1 MANLLS
7 WLGNKAKE
15 VAAGVERQVNPFD
28 GGATYSNPRPP
39 QQQQKIQAQRQQAQ
53 NLINRATQIQQQVNN
68 AARNPLGFAGGQA
81 YNIAKS
87 ITPIQ
92 VRDVFDA
99 NTASDQAKRLKANE
113 PRMYADQQKA
123 MGNKRPYQNVGS
135 ALLGSAATFANTAG
149 ATVGEGI
156 DTGRILA
163 AGAYADATGD
173 QKPLYDAF
181 EANRLNKEKRYA
193 IDSGI
198 LGRGTWFDSAADFD
212 KTVQNPVE
220 LAKRAGSNVVGAGL
234 ELGSFGL
241 GGARNKLAEVGLK
254 QFAKTGAVKAGVRAF
269 EGTLSDIAE
278 QQLQRDKYS
287 PQQTIAAA
295 GASAALPIAGTVIAG
310 AAKPVFKGI
319 AKGLN
324 ALAPDI
330 KVPKQLVPGIDQP
343 RNAGKYAEKPV
354 VPGADI
360 KKTGGTQ
367 RLLNQAE
374 MDHYARTGNI
384 PANADGKVNVIKP
397 GQIDDVR
404 GITPDR
410 TYLVT
415 LRDGLPIDSQAGPQ
429 AAIKGPINRKFVA
442 SVEPYVPTGESLARA
457 EAQSRGGLF
466 SPEAK
471 AARDKT
477 KQGGFVSLGKKADDV
492 PETTRVFVKSKFR
505 DGGGYADIPVIRKV
519 ENKTL
524 YQGGS
529 ADGRPFWTENKK
541 YAEQFGDVTEKTGT
555 FYEVDNGN
563 RMTSVYVDAANKP
576 KPKRSWIPDE
586 GGFVRLPKRKGA
598 SEGDYWTTPLK
609 DSGPTPVPAKLD
621 SNGVQIKPGDK
632 IEFYGASPDGKKG
645 TTTIR
650 WEGPYKANASGKE
663 FPGQWLGNGTLDNS
677 IPFKIIE
684 RDGKPFNATK
694 QMIAETPKPK
704 PTTKL
709 VPEQVDTPVAKS
721 KYGTLEEFKN
731 NYSLDSSV
739 ASGISKRKTS
749 NGNEFWGASRDFK
762 KPNDVFTI
770 EDMYKRL
777 TSQEAKPTPNRFEP
791 KIDVTAPKPLPIVGE
806 PQVRTGGRLSRA
818 DYEQKYI
825 DLQESGLEGKA
836 LRTELDKLERQYTGT
851 PKKTSQVAAPKTV
864 SLAPKEPTPRLGTY
878 VRSVERD
885 NVGKLVSR
893 NSDGSYNVRFTNKK
907 EGTTATIKLTTDQFV
922 DPKAP
927 KAPITAQAT
936 PDEIKISTAATNNKQ
951 GVKAGA
957 QEVREQFV
965 NRFAPV
971 EDLVSKIERETGT
984 PLRPSKNPLSYVR
997 QYLGGGGIAND
1008 KIDNALT
1015 PIIKQTKEF
1024 DGLRQYLVAKR
1035 MNELADRGMS
1045 KRADNVLAELSAKYG
1060 DEIGNFDKIAKE
1072 LYEYQGKQLDE
1083 LVDVGVLSRQA
1094 ADEIRAKNQFY
1105 VPFNRVIPE
1114 LENFAGGG
1122 GQAIGRNGNP
1132 IKAIKGSDK
1141 EIIDPIESMIRNTY
1155 DIQATVQKQKVM
1167 RSLYELAPDEFTV
1180 PPKGSMNKNRV
1191 GMFINGEKVAFET
1204 SEPLSRALNNMAEE
1218 QLNLAVRV
1226 MSLPAKMLRSGATS
1240 LNVAFALPN
1249 IVRDQLSAAVNSKY
1263 GGIPVYDFVSG
1274 LASVMKK
1281 DDVYKNWI
1289 RSGADQASFFAQDR
1303 TTLQRGVKDIT
1314 GGAGYKAGKLVKS
1327 PLELFRI
1334 LGEVSEKGSRV
1345 GVYKRAERGALKEFG
1360 NVDDALLAAAK
1371 ESREATIDFA
1381 RRGSKMKAANSLIPF
1396 LNARLQGTL
1405 KLANSFKERPVQT
1418 ASIGMAIAGLPAAAL
1433 YLHNSEDPA
1442 YAEIPDYIKRE
1453 NFIIMT
1459 GNKDTPFIKIPKG
1472 EVGKIFGNPVES
1484 FLAQLKSEDP
1494 SWKSTAQSFV
1504 DSFLPVGSVSD
1515 PAKFVTDLMPTA
1527 ASVPM
1532 QMLDNFDTFRG
1543 MPIVSQWQK
1552 DLPPEQQFSNYNTET
1567 GKKIGAAL
1575 GVSPAM
1581 LEFGIGGLTG
1591 GLGRQA
1597 LQMADVAQG
1606 YKIPVQDLPVVS
1618 RFAGEQKDLNKSANA
1633 VYDQLE
1639 KDKQATARENYKIKQ
1654 ALKDGDTSALS
1665 GLDSAKAKQLQRSV
1679 TEDQI
1684 KKDLT
1689 PTEKALWGMSKEDLE
1704 NYSGKYGSAAS
1715 KVLDLKNSISS
1726 TSSNP
1731 KDKYQSALREY
1742 EADKK
1747 AGKIS
1752 DVKDMKQQST
1762 LARLKAQSESS
1773 QDAVDLYSLSFKN
1786 MVSFVNSNKNGSK
1799 LWEEVKALDKRMT
1812 DAGYTSK
1819 LYNKNGS
1826 LKATVAKGKGGKRGG
1841 AKKGRV
1847 TKLPNFNITGKAVSY
1862 KKVGAPKAKL
1872 PVSKLPKIKINKL
1885 IA

>member
-53 NLINRATQIQQQVNN
+53 NLINRANQIQQQVNN

-254 QFAKTGAVKAGVRAF
+254 QFAKTGTVKAGVRAF

-471 AARDKT
+471 AARDRT
-477 KQGGFVSLGKKADDV
+477 KQGGYISLGKKDVVSGKQVADEWRKRGVQNEDDMLQLIEKQNFTLKDLSLKDV
-492 PETTRVFVKSKFR
+492 EK
-505 DGGGYADIPVIRKV
+505 IIRKDDWLAKQLDNYKGGNRFGQAW
-519 ENKTL
+519 EGGKTPDHPIIIDK
-524 YQGGS
+524 GGM
-529 ADGRPFWTENKK
+529 ADGFHRAASKLRENPN
-541 YAEQFGDVTEKTGT
+541 GT
-555 FYEVDNGN
+555 IKA
-563 RMTSVYVDAANKP
+563 YVPAQ
-576 KPKRSWIPDE
+576 PKRSWIPDE

-598 SEGDYWTTPLK
+598 SEGEQVLDELINDHAEFLESVQKQTGGVSTIK
-609 DSGPTPVPAKLD
+609 DADGYVTGRVSSNDAFYRKTFADKGRAPNKAEYFAEAKRQLESGQAPADVADL
-621 SNGVQIKPGDK
+621 
-632 IEFYGASPDGKKG
+632 Y
-645 TTTIR
+645 
-650 WEGPYKANASGKE
+650 
-663 FPGQWLGNGTLDNS
+663 
-677 IPFKIIE
+677 
-684 RDGKPFNATK
+684 NATK
-694 QMIAETPKPK
+694 QMIAETPKP
-704 PTTKL
+704 
-709 VPEQVDTPVAKS
+709 TPV
-721 KYGTLEEFKN
+721 
-731 NYSLDSSV
+731 
-739 ASGISKRKTS
+739 
-749 NGNEFWGASRDFK
+749 
-762 KPNDVFTI
+762 
-770 EDMYKRL
+770 
-777 TSQEAKPTPNRFEP
+777 
-791 KIDVTAPKPLPIVGE
+791 
-806 PQVRTGGRLSRA
+806 
-818 DYEQKYI
+818 
-825 DLQESGLEGKA
+825 
-836 LRTELDKLERQYTGT
+836 
-851 PKKTSQVAAPKTV
+851 PKKVSIEPVADA
-864 SLAPKEPTPRLGTY
+864 
-878 VRSVERD
+878 
-885 NVGKLVSR
+885 
-893 NSDGSYNVRFTNKK
+893 
-907 EGTTATIKLTTDQFV
+907 
-922 DPKAP
+922 KAP
-927 KAPITAQAT
+927 QAPITAQAT

-1618 RFAGEQKDLNKSANA
+1618 RFAGEQKDLNKSANE

>member
-68 AARNPLGFAGGQA
+68 VARNPLGFAGGQA

-99 NTASDQAKRLKANE
+99 NTASDQAKRLAE
-113 PRMYADQQKA
+113 GEARMYYDQQKA
-123 MGNKRPYQNVGS
+123 KGVARPQQNIGQAIAGNTARLANTGLAGIEGVAGLGKVGVIS
-135 ALLGSAATFANTAG
+135 ALGNDKQYKNAVAELNRTMDKSYNP
-149 ATVGEGI
+149 
-156 DTGRILA
+156 TG
-163 AGAYADATGD
+163 
-173 QKPLYDAF
+173 
-181 EANRLNKEKRYA
+181 
-193 IDSGI
+193 GI
-198 LGRGTWFDSAADFD
+198 LGAGTVF
-212 KTVQNPVE
+212 KNRQE
-220 LAKRAGSNVVGAGL
+220 AGSGNVADQTKRFIGSGLGTATEILPMTRGYGAVNKAIQTAGSLPKVALANSLENAGYGFAGSIAQQLGDNGKIDPLKVAQDTAVGAGMGL
-234 ELGSFGL
+234 AVPVGGVALKKVLGA
-241 GGARNKLAEVGLK
+241 GGEVIEK
-254 QFAKTGAVKAGVRAF
+254 
-269 EGTLSDIAE
+269 
-278 QQLQRDKYS
+278 
-287 PQQTIAAA
+287 AA
-295 GASAALPIAGTVIAG
+295 GIRT
-310 AAKPVFKGI
+310 KT
-319 AKGLN
+319 
-324 ALAPDI
+324 
-330 KVPKQLVPGIDQP
+330 PGIDQP
-343 RNAGKYAEKPV
+343 RNAGKYANKPI

-374 MDHYARTGNI
+374 FEHYSRTGNI

-429 AAIKGPINRKFVA
+429 AAIKGQINRKFVE
-442 SVEPYVPTGESLARA
+442 SIDPYVPPTTA
-457 EAQSRGGLF
+457 EALMQA
-466 SPEAK
+466 EK
-471 AARDKT
+471 AS
-477 KQGGFVSLGKKADDV
+477 Q
-492 PETTRVFVKSKFR
+492 
-505 DGGGYADIPVIRKV
+505 
-519 ENKTL
+519 
-524 YQGGS
+524 
-529 ADGRPFWTENKK
+529 
-541 YAEQFGDVTEKTGT
+541 
-555 FYEVDNGN
+555 
-563 RMTSVYVDAANKP
+563 
-576 KPKRSWIPDE
+576 PKRSWIPDE
-586 GGFVRLPKRKGA
+586 GGYVGLPKTKEA
-598 SEGDYWTTPLK
+598 
-609 DSGPTPVPAKLD
+609 PVPKKV
-621 SNGVQIKPGDK
+621 S
-632 IEFYGASPDGKKG
+632 IE
-645 TTTIR
+645 
-650 WEGPYKANASGKE
+650 
-663 FPGQWLGNGTLDNS
+663 
-677 IPFKIIE
+677 
-684 RDGKPFNATK
+684 
-694 QMIAETPKPK
+694 
-704 PTTKL
+704 
-709 VPEQVDTPVAKS
+709 PVAD
-721 KYGTLEEFKN
+721 T
-731 NYSLDSSV
+731 
-739 ASGISKRKTS
+739 
-749 NGNEFWGASRDFK
+749 
-762 KPNDVFTI
+762 
-770 EDMYKRL
+770 
-777 TSQEAKPTPNRFEP
+777 
-791 KIDVTAPKPLPIVGE
+791 
-806 PQVRTGGRLSRA
+806 
-818 DYEQKYI
+818 
-825 DLQESGLEGKA
+825 
-836 LRTELDKLERQYTGT
+836 
-851 PKKTSQVAAPKTV
+851 
-864 SLAPKEPTPRLGTY
+864 
-878 VRSVERD
+878 
-885 NVGKLVSR
+885 
-893 NSDGSYNVRFTNKK
+893 
-907 EGTTATIKLTTDQFV
+907 
-922 DPKAP
+922 KAP
-927 KAPITAQAT
+927 QAPITTQAT
-936 PDEIKISTAATNNKQ
+936 PDEIRISTAAINNKQ
-951 GVKAGA
+951 GIKAGA

-1024 DGLRQYLVAKR
+1024 DGLRQYLVARR

-1045 KRADNVLAELSAKYG
+1045 KRADNVLADLSAKYG

-1083 LVDVGVLSRQA
+1083 LVNVGVLSRQA
-1094 ADEIRAKNQFY
+1094 ADDIRAKNQFY
-1105 VPFNRVIPE
+1105 VPFNRVIPD

-1122 GQAIGRNGNP
+1122 GQAIGKNGNP

-1226 MSLPAKMLRSGATS
+1226 MSLPAKTLRSGATS

-1314 GGAGYKAGKLVKS
+1314 GGAGYKVGKLVKS

-1345 GVYKRAERGALKEFG
+1345 GVYKRAEKGALKEFG
-1360 NVDDALLAAAK
+1360 NADDALLAAAK

-1418 ASIGMAIAGLPAAAL
+1418 ASMGMAIAGLPAAAL

-1459 GNKDTPFIKIPKG
+1459 GSKDTPFIKIPKG

-1494 SWKSTAQSFV
+1494 SWKSTAQSLV

-1532 QMLDNFDTFRG
+1532 QMLANFDTFRG
-1543 MPIVSQWQK
+1543 MPIVSQYQK

-1597 LQMADVAQG
+1597 LQIADLAQG
-1606 YKIPVQDLPVVS
+1606 NKIPTQDLPVIS
-1618 RFAGEQKDLNKSANA
+1618 RFAGEQKDLNKSANE

-1715 KVLDLKNSISS
+1715 KVLDLKNSISTSRS
-1726 TSSNP
+1726 TNP
-1731 KDKYQSALREY
+1731 KDKYKQALDAYNQGR
-1742 EADKK
+1742 KN
-1747 AGKIS
+1747 GTIS
-1752 DVKDMKQQST
+1752 DVQDMKQQST
-1762 LARLKAQSESS
+1762 LTRLKAQSESS

-1786 MVSFVNSNKNGSK
+1786 MVSFVNSNKNGAK

-1826 LKATVAKGKGGKRGG
+1826 LKATVGKSGKKSAK
-1841 AKKGRV
+1841 AKKGKV
-1847 TKLPNFNITGKAVSY
+1847 VKLPKFNITGKAVSY

-1872 PVSKLPKIKINKL
+1872 PVSKLPKIKINKMV
-1885 IA
+1885 A